1 MTNTLDSV
9 HKSEGRT
16 PPPTPDE
23 VRDLVEKTP
32 RSGRRVPVALL
43 AFVATLGSLLFGY
56 DTGVISGALPYML
69 MPDAAGGMHLS
80 SVQEGLV
87 TGLLSLGAM
96 VGAMFGGRL
105 SDRYG
110 RRHNIILLAI
120 IFNFS
125 TLGCVFAPNVG
136 ILFLFRFL
144 LGCAVGGASAT
155 VPVYLAE
162 TAPQHLRGPLVAV
175 DQFLIVTG
183 QLVAYSMNAVLA
195 HYAGGPSAVVD
206 HDPTGKF
213 PHGSTQSWDTL
224 QSIANLTVMSGNGQ
238 TWRHMLVLATIPAVL
253 LWIFMHFMPESSRWY
268 AARSRYY
275 EAIGA
280 LKRVRKDDDPT
291 VTQEIDGMV
300 DLHRVEA
307 EDEQWSLRTVMRT
320 PWTRRLLIIGSAV
333 GVLDQLTGIN
343 TAMYYLPIIL
353 TAAGFSS
360 ASAITLNVVTGIFS
374 FIGSAFGF
382 LFVGKLMRR
391 HVGMYQTSGVA
402 VCLLSLAGVF
412 FFGINKYAGA
422 DGAISG
428 SIPAVLPWAVLIII
442 SVFLFIK
449 QSGTIQWIYVSEIFP
464 AKIRGVAQGFA
475 VGIQWL
481 GNFVIAFTFPIL
493 MDHIGGGWTYLI
505 LGIINIGSLIFYI
518 KIVPETKTRT
528 LEELEERFRNKYGTG
543 DATAQSVT
551 AGHEK

>member
-1 MTNTLDSV
+1 M
-9 HKSEGRT
+9 
-16 PPPTPDE
+16 
-23 VRDLVEKTP
+23 DLVRKTP
-32 RSGRRVPVALL
+32 RSGKKVPVVLL
-43 AFVATLGSLLFGY
+43 ASVATLGSLLFGY
-56 DTGVISGALPYML
+56 DTGVIAGALPYMV
-69 MPDAAGGMHLS
+69 MPKAAGGMHLT
-80 SVQEGLV
+80 SVEEGLV

-96 VGAMFGGRL
+96 VGAIFGGRL

-110 RRHNIILLAI
+110 RKHNIIMLAI
-120 IFNFS
+120 IFTVA
-125 TLGCVFAPNVG
+125 TLGCVLSPNIW
-136 ILFLFRFL
+136 ILFIFRFL

-195 HYAGGPSAVVD
+195 HYAGGPAAKVD
-206 HDPTGKF
+206 SDPTGRF
-213 PHGSTQSWDTL
+213 AQGSWQAWDSL
-224 QSIANLTVMSGNGQ
+224 KGIAHITVMDGNGQ
-238 TWRHMLVLATIPAVL
+238 TWRYMLVLATIPAVL
-253 LWIFMHFMPESSRWY
+253 LWIFMHLMPESSRWY
-268 AARSRYY
+268 AARSRYI
-275 EAIGA
+275 ESIGA
-280 LKRVRKDDDPT
+280 LKRVRSRASDAA
-291 VTQEIDGMV
+291 VAEEIDGMV
-300 DLHRVEA
+300 DLHRKET
-307 EDEQWSLRTVMRT
+307 DEQWDLKTVMRT

-374 FIGSAFGF
+374 FVGSAFGF

-402 VCLLSLAGVF
+402 LCLLTLAGVF
-412 FFGINKYAGA
+412 FFGINPHVLT
-422 DGAISG
+422 DGSISG
-428 SIPAVLPWAVLIII
+428 SIPAALPWAVLIII

-481 GNFVIAFTFPIL
+481 GNFLIAFSFPIM

-505 LGIINIGSLIFYI
+505 LGVINIGSLIFYI
-518 KIVPETKTRT
+518 KIVPETKTST
-528 LEELEERFRNKYGTG
+528 LEELEERFREQYGTG
-543 DATAQSVT
+543 TETVAVDQ
-551 AGHEK
+551 K

>member
-1 MTNTLDSV
+1 MSNVADV
-9 HKSEGRT
+9 ENEPGVRKT
-16 PPPTPDE
+16 PPPSPDE
-23 VRDLVEKTP
+23 VVELVRKTP
-32 RSGRRVPVALL
+32 RSGRKIPVALL

-69 MPDAAGGMHLS
+69 MPKAAGGMHLT
-80 SVQEGLV
+80 SVEEGLV

-96 VGAMFGGRL
+96 VGAIFGGRL

-110 RRHNIILLAI
+110 RRHNIIMLAI
-120 IFNFS
+120 IFTIA
-125 TLGCVFAPNVG
+125 TLGCVFSPNVWV
-136 ILFLFRFL
+136 LFIFRFL

-195 HYAGGPSAVVD
+195 HYAGGPAAAVD
-206 HDPTGKF
+206 HDPTGRYA
-213 PHGSTQSWDTL
+213 HGSTQAWDHL
-224 QSIANLTVMSGNGQ
+224 QDIANLTVMSGNGE

-253 LWIFMHFMPESSRWY
+253 LWVFMHFMPESSRWY

-275 EAIGA
+275 EAVGA
-280 LKRVRKDDDPT
+280 LKRVRSKADEAA
-291 VTQEIDGMV
+291 VAGEIDGMV
-300 DLHRVEA
+300 DLHRKEV
-307 EDEQWSLRTVMRT
+307 DEQWDLKTVMKT

-374 FIGSAFGF
+374 FVGSAFGF

-412 FFGINKYAGA
+412 FIGINRYTGA
-422 DGAISG
+422 DGLISS
-428 SIPAVLPWAVLIII
+428 SIPSALPWAVLIIV

-481 GNFVIAFTFPIL
+481 GNFLIAFSFPIM

-505 LGIINIGSLIFYI
+505 LGVINIGSLIFYI
-518 KIVPETKTRT
+518 KIVPETKTST
-528 LEELEERFRNKYGTG
+528 LEELEEKFRVQYGAG
-543 DATAQSVT
+543 SEKGT
-551 AGHEK
+551 AGQK

>member
-1 MTNTLDSV
+1 M
-9 HKSEGRT
+9 
-16 PPPTPDE
+16 
-23 VRDLVEKTP
+23 
-32 RSGRRVPVALL
+32 ALL

-69 MPDAAGGMHLS
+69 MPKAAGGMHLS

-110 RRHNIILLAI
+110 RRHNIIMLAI
-120 IFNFS
+120 IFTVA
-125 TLGCVFAPNVG
+125 TLGCVFSPNVG
-136 ILFLFRFL
+136 ILFIFRFL

-183 QLVAYSMNAVLA
+183 QLVAYSMNAILA
-195 HYAGGPSAVVD
+195 NYAGGPSAVVD
-206 HDPTGKF
+206 HDPSGKF
-213 PHGSTQSWDTL
+213 AHGSTQSWDSL
-224 QSIANLTVMSGNGQ
+224 QSIANLTVLSGNGQ

-268 AARSRYY
+268 AARSRYF
-275 EAIGA
+275 EAVGA
-280 LKRVRKDDDPT
+280 LKRVRKDDHPAI
-291 VTQEIDGMV
+291 VSEIDGMV
-300 DLHRVEA
+300 DLHRKET
-307 EDEQWSLRTVMRT
+307 DEQWDLKTVMKT
-320 PWTRRLLIIGSAV
+320 PLTRRLLIIGSAV

-360 ASAITLNVVTGIFS
+360 ASAITLNVVTGIVS

-391 HVGMYQTSGVA
+391 HVGIYQTSGVA
-402 VCLLSLAGVF
+402 VCLLSLASVF
-412 FFGINKYAGA
+412 FFGINKYAGS
-422 DGAISG
+422 DGVISS
-428 SIPAVLPWAVLIII
+428 SIPAALPWAVLAIVSI
-442 SVFLFIK
+442 FLFVK

-481 GNFVIAFTFPIL
+481 GNFVIAFTFPIM

-505 LGIINIGSLIFYI
+505 LGVINIGSLIFYI
-518 KIVPETKTRT
+518 KIVPETKTAT
-528 LEELEERFRNKYGTG
+528 LEELEEKFRSDFGSG
-543 DATAQSVT
+543 QDELDVSQQ
-551 AGHEK
+551 